1 VAPELALED
10 AIVRILL
17 VSLLAGAVG
26 VERELRD
33 QEAGLRTHMLVGVGA
48 ALFVIVGNY
57 AWGDLIFGSEPGV
70 VLDPSRVVAY
80 VVTGVGFLG
89 AGAILKN
96 GGSIRGLTTAASL
109 WVVAAIGVSV
119 GAGEYAL
126 GIFATAVVL
135 VSLWPVR
142 QLAKYLGLR
151 GSRSQRL
158 TLVLEPE
165 TSLAAVVG
173 EVERESVE
181 LHSTTVGEE
190 DDARTLDL
198 ELAGRTEEV
207 LAVLDRLSRTAGVRS
222 ASLSG

>member
-1 VAPELALED
+1 MAPELGLED
-10 AIVRILL
+10 AVVRILL
-17 VSLLAGAVG
+17 VSVLAGAVG

-48 ALFVIVGNY
+48 ALFVLVGNY
-57 AWGDLIFGSEPGV
+57 AWGDLVFGGETGI

-96 GGSIRGLTTAASL
+96 NGSIRGLTTAASL

-119 GAGEYAL
+119 GAGEYVL

-151 GSRSQRL
+151 GSHSKRL
-158 TLVLEPE
+158 KLVLDPG
-165 TSLAAVVG
+165 TRLAAVVG
-173 EVERESVE
+173 TVEQAGVEIQATSV
-181 LHSTTVGEE
+181 SEE
-190 DDARTLDL
+190 EDARTL
-198 ELAGRTEEV
+198 EVVLAGRTDEI
-207 LAVLDRLSRTAGVRS
+207 LAVLDSLSTTAGVRS
-222 ASLSG
+222 ASLGS

>member
-1 VAPELALED
+1 MAPELGLDEAV
-10 AIVRILL
+10 VRILL
-17 VSLLAGAVG
+17 VALLAGAVG

-33 QEAGLRTHMLVGVGA
+33 QEAGLRTHMLVGIGA

-57 AWGDLIFGSEPGV
+57 AWADLSFGSQPGV

-119 GAGEYAL
+119 GAGEYVL

-142 QLAKYLGLR
+142 QTARYLGLR
-151 GSRSQRL
+151 GSRGKRL
-158 TLVLEPE
+158 ELVLDPG
-165 TSLAAVVG
+165 TSIGEIVG
-173 EVERESVE
+173 LVEREGLE

-190 DDARTLDL
+190 DGARTLDVV
-198 ELAGRTEEV
+198 LAGRSEQV
-207 LAVLDRLSRTAGVRS
+207 LELLDRLARTAGVRS
-222 ASLSG
+222 ASLAA

>member
-1 VAPELALED
+1 MAPELGLDD
-10 AIVRILL
+10 AVARILL

-26 VERELRD
+26 VERELRE

-57 AWGDLIFGSEPGV
+57 AWGDLTFGSQPGV

-119 GAGEYAL
+119 GAGEYTL
-126 GIFATAVVL
+126 GVFATAVVL

-142 QLAKYLGLR
+142 QAAKYLGLR
-151 GSRSQRL
+151 GSRSQHL
-158 TLVLEPE
+158 HLVLDPG
-165 TSLAAVVG
+165 TSIGEIVG
-173 EVERESVE
+173 LVEREGLE
-181 LHSTTVGEE
+181 LQSTTVGEK
-190 DDARTLDL
+190 DGARTLDVVVAGRSEQLL
-198 ELAGRTEEV
+198 EL
-207 LAVLDRLSRTAGVRS
+207 LDRLARAAGVRS
-222 ASLSG
+222 ASLAA

>member
-1 VAPELALED
+1 MAPELGIDE

-26 VERELRD
+26 IERELRD

-57 AWGDLIFGSEPGV
+57 GWGDLIFGSEPGV
-70 VLDPSRVVAY
+70 VIDPSRVVAY

-142 QLAKYLGLR
+142 QAARLLGLR
-151 GSRSQRL
+151 SSRSTRL
-158 TLVLEPE
+158 ELVVDPE
-165 TSLAAVVG
+165 TRIADIVAV
-173 EVERESVE
+173 VEREDVE
-181 LHSTTVGEE
+181 LQSTKLDE
-190 DDARTLDL
+190 DEGARTV
-198 ELAGRTEEV
+198 ELV
-207 LAVLDRLSRTAGVRS
+207 LAARTGEVAALLDRITETAGVRS
-222 ASLSG
+222 ATLAS